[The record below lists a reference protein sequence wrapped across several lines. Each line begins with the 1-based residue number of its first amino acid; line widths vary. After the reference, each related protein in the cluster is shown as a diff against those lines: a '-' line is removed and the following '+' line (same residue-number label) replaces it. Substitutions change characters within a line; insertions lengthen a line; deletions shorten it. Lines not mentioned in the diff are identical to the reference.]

1 MMNTLKK
8 TLKSLFISALAWSGT
23 FSYALAGC
31 DVPNTTS
38 TNCLFCSMFK
48 VIFNAG
54 SYVADKAY
62 SVFSQ
67 GLGELIILF
76 LGVSIALIIL
86 KNIASFGAKDPGALL
101 NDIFIK
107 VFICVVIYN
116 IINNDYYNIINMT
129 ITPIFETGLSLVL
142 SGSNTC
148 ASASSGLKGYMAT
161 AGGGIGGGLPLDVGK
176 MIICAVEDIERK
188 ITMLFEFGDWGFCLG
203 VGPAKILKLIPNPI
217 YLIDSGIL
225 YLGGLFFM
233 IMYPW
238 VMADAVLQLGIALA
252 LAPFAVAGYAFQ
264 GTKGYLGKVFSWI
277 LNSLFVFIFMGIL
290 LACVLGYIENLLM
303 GKLAAQVDP
312 KIIFT
317 DANQGIAFYGPNMLK
332 IIFTL
337 VIGWAYMPQVKDL
350 SESFAE
356 GAKLSAFGAI
366 GDTIANKAEEKAGKI
381 ADKAGTAIGKSTIAA
396 ANQTMRM
403 GKGAVRRGTMGLVN
417 TFGTTDAAGN
427 KSLRMFG
434 RTFSTEKNA
443 DGSTYLRREYTSITG
458 RRHVMVSDSYSTIKI
473 EYDAQGNEIKRETT
487 FKKDYLRDKL
497 FDKKGNINT
506 QALQA
511 LMASPLAQD
520 PEFRKA
526 MMTQI
531 AINKLK
537 SKGKEIGTYY
547 RSRNIIYDP
556 ANPYAIQV
564 EQIDQTGKKTTF
576 SLNVNMTTGQCAT
589 GFIRVRDKNRYEN
602 FAHNQKVY
610 ATRKMR
616 KRKIKLMNKAI
627 EKLGTNTGAGHTVN
641 VGLATWSTGVD
652 PTTGETLYTQE
663 RKKFLF
669 FGKKVKKTYT
679 ADGTERVYTSNEG
692 AKKAAKHAE
701 KISNLQDKLVGGTPN
716 ADGGVK
722 KKHLFYTYESHVDP
736 RTGETYYTK
745 KKRGLFRLGRK
756 GKTTY
761 YYNDRTEVV
770 NGSGRVIKST
780 PVHSFGDTSE
790 TVRKDLDGNVFK
802 TDNVTGA
809 TYSDVT
815 FTGEYEIFF
824 DNGMFS
830 MSTTGL
836 KTAGDLLGGGV
847 VTGNEKTTFSYAK
860 DVLEGHDSIL
870 SALDGN
876 QVVEEDGSIA
886 SDINAADFIWGT
898 DDIAGIDNVNGIG
911 MSDFIVNNI
920 LAEGR
925 RRRSN
930 KMYTNIGGFV
940 AHAAVP

>member
-1 MMNTLKK
+1 MMNTLKNIF
-8 TLKSLFISALAWSGT
+8 KSLFISALLWCGSS
-23 FSYALAGC
+23 SYAAAGC
-31 DVPNTTS
+31 DVPNTNS

-48 VIFNAG
+48 VLFNAG

-62 SVFSQ
+62 SVFSAH
-67 GLGELIILF
+67 LGHLIIIF

-129 ITPIFETGLSLVL
+129 ITPIFKTGLSLVL
-142 SGSNTC
+142 SGGSDC
-148 ASASSGLKGYMAT
+148 ANASSGLKGYMAV
-161 AGGGIGGGLPLDVGK
+161 AGGGIGGGLPLDVGQ
-176 MIICAVEDIERK
+176 MIICAVEDIEHK
-188 ITMLFEFGDWGFCLG
+188 INILFEFGDWGFCLG
-203 VGPAKILKLIPNPI
+203 MGPEKILKLIPNPI
-217 YLIDSGIL
+217 YLIDSLIL

-238 VMADAVLQLGIALA
+238 AMADAVLQLGIAMA

-290 LACVLGYIENLLM
+290 LACILGYLEGLLM
-303 GKLAAQVDP
+303 GKLAEQVDP
-312 KIIFT
+312 ETIFT
-317 DANQGIAFYGPNMLK
+317 DVNQGIAFYGPNMLK

-337 VIGWAYMPQVKDL
+337 VIGWTYMPQVKDL
-350 SESFAE
+350 SDSFAS
-356 GAKLSAFGAI
+356 GAKLSAFGEI
-366 GDTIANKAEEKAGKI
+366 GNTIANKVDEKLGKL
-381 ADKAGTAIGKSTIAA
+381 ADKTGTAIGKGTVAA
-396 ANQTMRM
+396 ANQTQRM
-403 GKGAVRRGTMGLVN
+403 GKSAVRYGTIGMVN
-417 TFGTTDAAGN
+417 KFGTTDSSGN
-427 KSLRMFG
+427 KSLRMLG
-434 RTFSTEKNA
+434 RTFSVEKQA

-458 RRHVMVSDSYSTIKI
+458 RRHVMVSDAYSTIKI
-473 EYDAQGNEIKRETT
+473 EYDANGNEIKRETT
-487 FKKDYLRDKL
+487 FKKDYLRDNL

-506 QALQA
+506 QALQV
-511 LMASPLAQD
+511 LMASPLAQNPQFKKD
-520 PEFRKA
+520 I
-526 MMTQI
+526 MTQL
-531 AINKLK
+531 AINTLK
-537 SKGKEIGTYY
+537 NKGKEVGTYY
-547 RSRNIIYDP
+547 RSRNITYDP
-556 ANPYAIQV
+556 ANPNAIMV

-576 SLNVNMTTGQCAT
+576 SLNINMATGQCAT
-589 GFIRVRDKNRYEN
+589 GFIRVRDRNRYEN

-610 ATRKMR
+610 TTRKMR

-652 PTTGETLYTQE
+652 PATGETIYTQE

-669 FGKKVKKTYT
+669 FGKKVQKIYT
-679 ADGTERVYTSNEG
+679 ADGTERIYTSNKG
-692 AKKAAKHAE
+692 AKKAAKHTKTIS
-701 KISNLQDKLVGGTPN
+701 KIQDKLIGGTAN
-716 ADGGVK
+716 TDGGFK

-736 RTGETYYTK
+736 ATGETYYTK
-745 KKRGLFRLGRK
+745 RRRGLFRLGMK

-780 PVHSFGDTSE
+780 PVHTFGDTSE
-790 TVRKDLDGNVFK
+790 TVRKDLDGNVTR
-802 TDNVTGA
+802 TDNITGA
-809 TYSDVT
+809 TRDDVT

-824 DNGMFS
+824 DNGKFS
-830 MSTTGL
+830 FSTTGL

-847 VTGNEKTTFSYAK
+847 VTGGEKTVFNYAQ
-860 DVLEGHDSIL
+860 DILDGHDNIL

-876 QVVEEDGSIA
+876 QVVEGDGTIA
-886 SDINAADFIWGT
+886 SDINVADFIWGA
-898 DDIAGIDNVNGIG
+898 DDIAGIDNINGVN
-911 MSDFIVNNI
+911 MSDFLVNNI

-925 RRRSN
+925 RRKTN
-930 KMYTNIGGFV
+930 KMHTNIGEFL
-940 AHAAVP
+940 A